1 MPEICEDLEV
11 PYWKIKYIKRKYN
24 IKSRDFVVISDVEL
38 DEKVAS
44 MVQLHPNAVVPMHV
58 VPMDSLEL

>member
-1 MPEICEDLEV
+1 MPKICEDLKV

-44 MVQLHPNAVVPMHV
+44 MVQLHPNAGISITHL
-58 VPMDSLEL
+58 S